1 MEGINM
7 GMGFETE
14 LAEKGFGAHV
24 DGLETVGVAVIDG
37 LEERCIVGPTEG
49 SWVEVN
55 DNESACLEI
64 GTCGFDDAIHRGF
77 DILFSSARS
86 ISRHSPTAAAVSAMY
101 FLYISISRVLQ
112 RSYKSATHESI

>member
-1 MEGINM
+1 MAVEGINM
-7 GMGFETE
+7 GIGFETE
-14 LAEKGFGAHV
+14 LAEKGSGAHV
-24 DGLETVGVAVIDG
+24 DGLETVGVAAIDG
-37 LEERCIVGPTEG
+37 LEESCIVGPTEG

-55 DNESACLEI
+55 DNESACIEI
-64 GTCGFDDAIHRGF
+64 GTCGFDAIHRGF

-112 RSYKSATHESI
+112 REELQICHT

>member
-1 MEGINM
+1 MAVEGINM
-7 GMGFETE
+7 GIGFETE

-37 LEERCIVGPTEG
+37 LEERYIVGPTEK
-49 SWVEVN
+49 SWIEVN
-55 DNESACLEI
+55 DNESACLET
-64 GTCGFDDAIHRGF
+64 GTCGFDAVHRGF

-86 ISRHSPTAAAVSAMY
+86 ISRPRAAAVSAMY

-112 RSYKSATHESI
+112 REELQICHT

>member
-1 MEGINM
+1 M

-24 DGLETVGVAVIDG
+24 DG
-37 LEERCIVGPTEG
+37 ERCIVGPTER

-55 DNESACLEI
+55 DNESACIEI
-64 GTCGFDDAIHRGF
+64 DTCGFDAIHRGF

-101 FLYISISRVLQ
+101 FMYISISRVLQ
-112 RSYKSATHESI
+112 RSYKSATHETEHMNRWHDSSMIVAG